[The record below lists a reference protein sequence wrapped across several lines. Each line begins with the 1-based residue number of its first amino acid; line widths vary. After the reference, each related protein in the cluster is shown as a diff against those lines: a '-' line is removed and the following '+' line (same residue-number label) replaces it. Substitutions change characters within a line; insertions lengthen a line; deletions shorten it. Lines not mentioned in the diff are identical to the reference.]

1 MDNNNGMS
9 QSWTDPITGEVYS
22 SGNPHASIQKSVS
35 VDPSVQVRSFRD
47 QGPDPRPQ
55 AQEVYPQQQIPQPQQ
70 TARQAQM
77 PMRPAQMYGNIP
89 QMVQRPQAGVP
100 IPSGVTKFCEQCGN
114 VIAKEAVVCP
124 LCGCQVAAFQQI
136 QPAVIINNNNGVM
149 PGKTAKDKW
158 LAFFLC
164 FFLGA
169 FGIHRFYEGKFG
181 TGLLYMFTGGL
192 FGIGWLVDIIRILCL
207 PNPYYV

>member
-1 MDNNNGMS
+1 MDNNNERS
-9 QSWTDPITGEVYS
+9 QSWTDPITGEIYS
-22 SGNPHASIQKSVS
+22 SGNPHVSIQKSGS
-35 VDPSVQVRSFRD
+35 VDPGVQVRSFREQD
-47 QGPDPRPQ
+47 TPGQGI
-55 AQEVYPQQQIPQPQQ
+55 YPNQQPIPQPRQVNAQ
-70 TARQAQM
+70 QAQ
-77 PMRPAQMYGNIP
+77 QVGNIP
-89 QMVQRPQAGVP
+89 RMVERPPSGVP

-136 QPAVIINNNNGVM
+136 QPAVIINNNAVNGAM
-149 PGKTAKDKW
+149 KGNTPKDKW
-158 LAFFLC
+158 LTFFLC
-164 FFLGA
+164 FFLGV

-181 TGLLYMFTGGL
+181 TGILFLMTGGL

>member
-1 MDNNNGMS
+1 MDNKNERS
-9 QSWTDPITGEVYS
+9 QSWTDPITGETYS
-22 SGNPHASIQKSVS
+22 SGNPHVSIQKSV
-35 VDPSVQVRSFRD
+35 PAGQSVQVRSFREQD
-47 QGPDPRPQ
+47 DPEP
-55 AQEVYPQQQIPQPQQ
+55 VQQIPQQGQPTMQQ
-70 TARQAQM
+70 GQPNVGQAQ
-77 PMRPAQMYGNIP
+77 AYGNIP
-89 QMVQRPQAGVP
+89 QMVQRTQSGVP
-100 IPSGVTKFCEQCGN
+100 IPNGVTKFCTQCGS

-124 LCGCQVAAFQQI
+124 LCGCQVAAFQQV
-136 QPAVIINNNNGVM
+136 QPAVIINNNTNGVTK
-149 PGKTAKDKW
+149 GTTAKDKW